1 MKFLI
6 AVNPNSATCF
16 VSDLFEGSISDV
28 DILDQ
33 CGILQQINPSDAVLV
48 DEGFTIQHVLLTKQ
62 ATIFISLFL
71 RKRDTFTK
79 EGVML
84 NKQLKLKQECMWKD
98 LIV

>member
-71 RKRDTFTK
+71 GKRDTFTK